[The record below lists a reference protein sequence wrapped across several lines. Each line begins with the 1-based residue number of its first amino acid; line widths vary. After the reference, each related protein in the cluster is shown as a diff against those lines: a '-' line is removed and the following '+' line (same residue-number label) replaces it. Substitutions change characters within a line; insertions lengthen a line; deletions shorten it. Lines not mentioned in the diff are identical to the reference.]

1 MSIIESGVSKFPAIM
16 VEVSTSLNLVFSF
29 LLHVFRALFSGT
41 YVSAI
46 VDSFSWVGPFATLS
60 PSYHN
65 LGTGQHGLSG
75 CGIRAL
81 EHLLSGSD
89 TSLVAAEHVG
99 S

>member
-1 MSIIESGVSKFPAIM
+1 MLQTMG
-16 VEVSTSLNLVFSF
+16 LQ
-29 LLHVFRALFSGT
+29 R
-41 YVSAI
+41 
-46 VDSFSWVGPFATLS
+46 VG
-60 PSYHN
+60 HN
-65 LGTGQHGLSG
+65 LGKGQHGLSG

>member
-60 PSYHN
+60 PS
-65 LGTGQHGLSG
+65 SSV
-75 CGIRAL
+75 I
-81 EHLLSGSD
+81 
-89 TSLVAAEHVG
+89 TSLLPDAGAAAPTLF
-99 S
+99 